1 MPSVSSLVSSG
12 VGRRDGW
19 HFRLLQCCVLL
30 TFHVV
35 QNQNAVDHYECQND
49 QISFYVIHL
58 ILVEVQ
64 TKADY
69 MPAVPTQ
76 TFLGV
81 RHAFLP
87 HKRLLNRKINSFPI
101 VRKYQPEITCR
112 LSEIQSALF
121 KLKCW
126 QAKHIRT
133 SSVERDTRPKIFV
146 ADENLGYKLWV
157 FVHFS
162 L

>member
-1 MPSVSSLVSSG
+1 MTFQTTPVLCFAYVSRRTKSKRGWSLRVAIWSDFFLCNPFDFSG
-12 VGRRDGW
+12 SPNEGW
-19 HFRLLQCCVLL
+19 LYACRTCVIATLRFSL
-30 TFHVV
+30 R
-35 QNQNAVDHYECQND
+35 
-49 QISFYVIHL
+49 
-58 ILVEVQ
+58 
-64 TKADY
+64 
-69 MPAVPTQ
+69 TQ

-101 VRKYQPEITCR
+101 VREYQPEITCR

-121 KLKCW
+121 KLKCG

-133 SSVERDTRPKIFV
+133 SSVERDTWPKIFV

-157 FVHFS
+157 FVYFS